1 MNVSTEDIKNIKAGT
16 IKPFIC
22 KDALAMNSASTLV
35 TRVKRVGMPEG
46 VKDYET
52 QKFYETNIILIHA
65 LAEEDGYVLN
75 R

>member
-1 MNVSTEDIKNIKAGT
+1 MNVSTEDIRNIKAGT

-22 KDALAMNSASTLV
+22 ADALAMNSAGSLV
-35 TRVKRVGMPEG
+35 TRLKRVGMPEG
-46 VKDYET
+46 VIDYET

-65 LAEEDGYVLN
+65 MKEGDEQVLN

>member
-22 KDALAMNSASTLV
+22 EDALAMNSACTLV

-46 VKDYET
+46 VVNYET
-52 QKFYETNIILIHA
+52 QKFYETNIILIRA
-65 LAEEDGYVLN
+65 MKEGDDFVLN